1 MNKEEIIEL
10 VKYGCDPELIAFE
23 FNVPMDEIKK
33 AIDVEAKKTF
43 LNRESKMNKIR
54 VKYFNQYYS
63 YDSNDGKVPSL
74 EPTPQEEKKVQEVID
89 YLKREQE
96 GIENMADSTKKT
108 LLSSMLKE
116 LKILDTTKS
125 TLEQTEEIKDMINRD
140 EFKNISK
147 KRGEK
152 GVREFYLRK
161 KRVEKRFS
169 QLIEEKAKKTT
180 DIAELRELK
189 KKITPEMARENLLIS
204 NIRGRIENKITTISS
219 KVMQYEMR
227 NNVSP
232 EIRGIVIAI
241 AEGTLDMQEAQ
252 QTILKEAQKRVEEAK
267 KAPNGRTV
275 LSEQQHERQIA
286 IQIRTLLSEQGNDYH
301 IKDAKKGMQVL
312 SEFPDRIPSSQAFR
326 VVVDNLASQ
335 EKFKQAI
342 ELCNSNI
349 SRMSF
354 EGGETLISQAA
365 RSKKREIAL
374 RQIGSMIKEKIENK
388 VSDEDDQMFMSLL
401 ERRLENEKIRLDAI
415 QIGKDSSQIKSI
427 RLSDIW
433 YEKNR
438 EK

>member
-23 FNVPMDEIKK
+23 FNIQIDEIKK
-33 AIDVEAKKTF
+33 VIDTEAKKTF
-43 LNRESKMNKIR
+43 LSRESKMNKIR

-63 YDSNDGKVPSL
+63 YDSNDGNVASM

-96 GIENMADSTKKT
+96 NIENMSDFNRKA
-108 LLSSMLKE
+108 LLNVMLKE
-116 LKILDTTKS
+116 LKILDTTNS
-125 TLEQTEEIKDMINRD
+125 TLEQTEEIKEMIDRD

-161 KRVEKRFS
+161 KRIEKRYS

-180 DIAELRELK
+180 NIAELKELK
-189 KKITPEMARENLLIS
+189 KKITPEMARENLLVS
-204 NIRGRIENKITTISS
+204 NIRGRIETKIADINS
-219 KVMQYEMR
+219 KMTQYEMR

-232 EIRGIVIAI
+232 EIRGIIIAI

-252 QTILKEAQKRVEEAK
+252 QTILKEAQKRAEEAK
-267 KAPNGRTV
+267 KAPNGRV
-275 LSEQQHERQIA
+275 FLSEKQYERQIA
-286 IQIRTLLSEQGNDYH
+286 IQIRTLLSEKGNDYR
-301 IKDAKKGMQVL
+301 IKDAKKGMQIL

-342 ELCNSNI
+342 DLCNSNI
-349 SRMSF
+349 SRMTF

-415 QIGKDSSQIKSI
+415 QIGKDSSQTKSI

-433 YEKNR
+433 YERNR

>member
-1 MNKEEIIEL
+1 MNEEEIIEL
-10 VKYGCDPELIAFE
+10 VRYGCDPELIAFE
-23 FNVPMDEIKK
+23 FDVPINEIKETIN
-33 AIDVEAKKTF
+33 AEAKKTF

-63 YDSNDGKVPSL
+63 YDSNDGNVASM
-74 EPTPQEEKKVQEVID
+74 EPTPQEEKNVQEVID

-96 GIENMADSTKKT
+96 NIENMSDFNRKAI
-108 LLSSMLKE
+108 LNVMLKE
-116 LKILDTTKS
+116 LKILDTTNS
-125 TLEQTEEIKDMINRD
+125 TLEQTEEIKKMIDRD

-152 GVREFYLRK
+152 CAREFYLRK
-161 KRVEKRFS
+161 RRVEKRYS

-180 DIAELRELK
+180 DIKELIELK

-204 NIRGRIENKITTISS
+204 NIKGRIENKITTINS

-232 EIRGIVIAI
+232 EIRGIVIDI
-241 AEGTLDMQEAQ
+241 AEGTLNMQEAQ
-252 QTILKEAQKRVEEAK
+252 QTILKEAHKRVEEAK
-267 KAPNGRTV
+267 KATNGRV
-275 LSEQQHERQIA
+275 ALSEQQYERQIA
-286 IQIRTLLSEQGNDYH
+286 IQIRTLLSEKGNDYR
-301 IKDAKKGMQVL
+301 IKDVKNSMQVL
-312 SEFPDRIPSSQAFR
+312 SEFPEKIPSSQAFR

-342 ELCNSNI
+342 DLCNSNI
-349 SRMSF
+349 SRMTF

-374 RQIGSMIKEKIENK
+374 KQIGSMIKEKIENK

-415 QIGKDSSQIKSI
+415 QIGKDSSQTKSI

>member
-1 MNKEEIIEL
+1 MNEEEIIEL

-23 FNVPMDEIKK
+23 FNVPIDEIKK
-33 AIDVEAKKTF
+33 IIDTEAKKTF

-63 YDSNDGKVPSL
+63 YDSNDGKVASM
-74 EPTPQEEKKVQEVID
+74 ESTPQEEKNVQEVID

-96 GIENMADSTKKT
+96 NIENMSDFNRKAI
-108 LLSSMLKE
+108 LNVMLKE
-116 LKILDTTKS
+116 LKILDTTNS
-125 TLEQTEEIKDMINRD
+125 TLEQTEEIKKMIDRD

-152 GVREFYLRK
+152 GAREFYLRK
-161 KRVEKRFS
+161 RRVEKRYS

-180 DIAELRELK
+180 DIKKLIELK

-204 NIRGRIENKITTISS
+204 NIKGRIENKITTINS

-241 AEGTLDMQEAQ
+241 AEGTLNIQEAQ
-252 QTILKEAQKRVEEAK
+252 QTILKEAHKRVEEAK
-267 KAPNGRTV
+267 KATNGRVV
-275 LSEQQHERQIA
+275 LSEQQYERQIA
-286 IQIRTLLSEQGNDYH
+286 IQIRTLLSEQGNDYR
-301 IKDAKKGMQVL
+301 IKDVKNSMQVL
-312 SEFPDRIPSSQAFR
+312 SEFPEKIPSSQAFR

-342 ELCNSNI
+342 DLCNSNI
-349 SRMSF
+349 SRMTF

-415 QIGKDSSQIKSI
+415 QIGKDSSQTKSI

>member
-1 MNKEEIIEL
+1 MNEEEIIEL
-10 VKYGCDPELIAFE
+10 VRYGCDPELIAFE
-23 FNVPMDEIKK
+23 FDVPINEIKETIN
-33 AIDVEAKKTF
+33 AEAKKTF
-43 LNRESKMNKIR
+43 LSRESKMNKIR

-63 YDSNDGKVPSL
+63 YDSNDGNVASM
-74 EPTPQEEKKVQEVID
+74 EPTPQEEKNVQEVID

-96 GIENMADSTKKT
+96 NIENMSDFNRKAI
-108 LLSSMLKE
+108 LNVMLKE
-116 LKILDTTKS
+116 LKILDTTNS
-125 TLEQTEEIKDMINRD
+125 TLEQTEEIKKMIDRD

-161 KRVEKRFS
+161 RRVEKRYS

-180 DIAELRELK
+180 DIKELIELK

-204 NIRGRIENKITTISS
+204 NIKGRIENKITTINS

-232 EIRGIVIAI
+232 EIRGIVIDI
-241 AEGTLDMQEAQ
+241 AEGTLNMQEAQ
-252 QTILKEAQKRVEEAK
+252 QTILKEAHKRVEEAK
-267 KAPNGRTV
+267 KATNGRV
-275 LSEQQHERQIA
+275 ALSEQQYERQIA
-286 IQIRTLLSEQGNDYH
+286 IQIRTLLSEQGNDYR
-301 IKDAKKGMQVL
+301 IKDVKNSMQVL
-312 SEFPDRIPSSQAFR
+312 SEFPEKIPSSQAFR

-342 ELCNSNI
+342 DLCNSNI
-349 SRMSF
+349 SRMTF

-415 QIGKDSSQIKSI
+415 QIGKDSSQTKSI

>member
-1 MNKEEIIEL
+1 MNEEEIIEL
-10 VKYGCDPELIAFE
+10 VRYGCDPELIAFE
-23 FNVPMDEIKK
+23 FDVPINEIKETIN
-33 AIDVEAKKTF
+33 AEAKKTF

-63 YDSNDGKVPSL
+63 YDSNDGNVASM
-74 EPTPQEEKKVQEVID
+74 EPTPQEEKNVQEVID

-96 GIENMADSTKKT
+96 NIENMSDFNRKAI
-108 LLSSMLKE
+108 LNVMLKE
-116 LKILDTTKS
+116 LKILDTTNS
-125 TLEQTEEIKDMINRD
+125 TLEQTEEIKKMIDRD

-161 KRVEKRFS
+161 RRVEKRYS

-180 DIAELRELK
+180 DIKELIELK

-204 NIRGRIENKITTISS
+204 NIKGRIENKITTINS

-232 EIRGIVIAI
+232 EIRGIVIDI
-241 AEGTLDMQEAQ
+241 AEGTLNMQEAQ
-252 QTILKEAQKRVEEAK
+252 QTILKEAHKRVEEAK
-267 KAPNGRTV
+267 KATNGRV
-275 LSEQQHERQIA
+275 ALSEQQYERQIA
-286 IQIRTLLSEQGNDYH
+286 IQIRTLLSEKGNDYR
-301 IKDAKKGMQVL
+301 IKDVKNSMQVL
-312 SEFPDRIPSSQAFR
+312 SEFPEKIPSSQAFR

-342 ELCNSNI
+342 DLCNSNI
-349 SRMSF
+349 SRMTF

-415 QIGKDSSQIKSI
+415 QIGKDSSQTKSI

>member
-1 MNKEEIIEL
+1 MNEEEIIEL
-10 VKYGCDPELIAFE
+10 VRYGCDPELIAFE
-23 FNVPMDEIKK
+23 FDVPINEIKETIN
-33 AIDVEAKKTF
+33 AEAKKTF

-63 YDSNDGKVPSL
+63 YDSNDGNVASM
-74 EPTPQEEKKVQEVID
+74 EPTPQEEKNVQEVID

-96 GIENMADSTKKT
+96 NIENMSDFNRKAI
-108 LLSSMLKE
+108 LNVMLKE
-116 LKILDTTKS
+116 LKILDTTNS
-125 TLEQTEEIKDMINRD
+125 TLEQTEEIKKMIDRD

-161 KRVEKRFS
+161 RRVEKRYS

-180 DIAELRELK
+180 DIKELIELK

-204 NIRGRIENKITTISS
+204 NIKGRIENKITTINS

-232 EIRGIVIAI
+232 EIRGIVIDI
-241 AEGTLDMQEAQ
+241 AEGTLNMQEAQ
-252 QTILKEAQKRVEEAK
+252 QTILKEAHKRVEEAK
-267 KAPNGRTV
+267 KATNGRV
-275 LSEQQHERQIA
+275 ALSEQQYERQIA
-286 IQIRTLLSEQGNDYH
+286 IQIRILLSEKGNDYR
-301 IKDAKKGMQVL
+301 IKDVKNSMQVL
-312 SEFPDRIPSSQAFR
+312 SEFPEKIPSSQAFR

-342 ELCNSNI
+342 DLCNSNI
-349 SRMSF
+349 SRMTF

-415 QIGKDSSQIKSI
+415 QIGKDSSQTKSI

>member
-23 FNVPMDEIKK
+23 FNVPIDEIKK
-33 AIDVEAKKTF
+33 VIDTEAKKTF
-43 LNRESKMNKIR
+43 LSRESKMNKIR

-63 YDSNDGKVPSL
+63 YDSNDGNVASM
-74 EPTPQEEKKVQEVID
+74 EPTPQEEKNVQEVID

-96 GIENMADSTKKT
+96 NIENMSDFNRKAI
-108 LLSSMLKE
+108 LNVMLKE
-116 LKILDTTKS
+116 LKILDTTNS
-125 TLEQTEEIKDMINRD
+125 TLEQTEEIKKMIDRD

-161 KRVEKRFS
+161 RRVEKRYS
-169 QLIEEKAKKTT
+169 QLIEEKDKKTT
-180 DIAELRELK
+180 DIKKLIELK

-204 NIRGRIENKITTISS
+204 NIKGRIENKITTINS

-232 EIRGIVIAI
+232 EIRGIVIDI
-241 AEGTLDMQEAQ
+241 AEGTINMQEAQ
-252 QTILKEAQKRVEEAK
+252 QTILKEAHKRVEEAK
-267 KAPNGRTV
+267 KATNGRV
-275 LSEQQHERQIA
+275 ALSEQQYERQIA
-286 IQIRTLLSEQGNDYH
+286 IQIRTLLSEQGNDYR
-301 IKDAKKGMQVL
+301 IKDVKNSMQVL
-312 SEFPDRIPSSQAFR
+312 SEFPEKIPSSQAFR

-342 ELCNSNI
+342 DLCDSNI
-349 SRMSF
+349 SRMTF

-415 QIGKDSSQIKSI
+415 QIGKDSSQTKSI

>member
-1 MNKEEIIEL
+1 MNEEEIIEL
-10 VKYGCDPELIAFE
+10 VRYGCDPELIAFE
-23 FNVPMDEIKK
+23 FDVPINEIKETIN
-33 AIDVEAKKTF
+33 AEAKKTF

-63 YDSNDGKVPSL
+63 YDSNDENVASM
-74 EPTPQEEKKVQEVID
+74 EPTPQEEKNVQEVID

-96 GIENMADSTKKT
+96 NIENMSDFNRKAI
-108 LLSSMLKE
+108 LNVMLKE
-116 LKILDTTKS
+116 LKILDTTNS
-125 TLEQTEEIKDMINRD
+125 TLEQTEEIKKMIDRD

-161 KRVEKRFS
+161 RRVEKRYS

-180 DIAELRELK
+180 DIKELIELK

-204 NIRGRIENKITTISS
+204 NIKGRIENKITTINS

-232 EIRGIVIAI
+232 EIRGIVIDI
-241 AEGTLDMQEAQ
+241 AEGTLNMQEAQ
-252 QTILKEAQKRVEEAK
+252 QTILKEAHKRVEEAK
-267 KAPNGRTV
+267 KATNGRV
-275 LSEQQHERQIA
+275 ALSEQQYERQIA
-286 IQIRTLLSEQGNDYH
+286 IQIRTLLSEQGNDYR
-301 IKDAKKGMQVL
+301 IKDVKNSMQVL
-312 SEFPDRIPSSQAFR
+312 SEFPEKIPSSQAFR
-326 VVVDNLASQ
+326 VVVDNLTSQ

-342 ELCNSNI
+342 DLCNSNI
-349 SRMSF
+349 SRMTF

-415 QIGKDSSQIKSI
+415 QIGKDSSQTKSI

>member
-1 MNKEEIIEL
+1 MNEEEIIEL
-10 VKYGCDPELIAFE
+10 VRYGCDPELIAFE
-23 FNVPMDEIKK
+23 FDVPINEIKETIN
-33 AIDVEAKKTF
+33 AEAKKTF

-63 YDSNDGKVPSL
+63 YDSNDGNVASM
-74 EPTPQEEKKVQEVID
+74 EPTPQEEKNVQEVID

-96 GIENMADSTKKT
+96 NIENMSDFNRKAI
-108 LLSSMLKE
+108 LNVMLKE
-116 LKILDTTKS
+116 LKILDTTNS
-125 TLEQTEEIKDMINRD
+125 TLEQTEEIKKMIDRD

-161 KRVEKRFS
+161 RRVEKRYS

-180 DIAELRELK
+180 DIKKLIELK

-204 NIRGRIENKITTISS
+204 NIKGRIENKITTINS

-232 EIRGIVIAI
+232 EIRGIVIDI
-241 AEGTLDMQEAQ
+241 AEGTLNMQEAQ
-252 QTILKEAQKRVEEAK
+252 QTILKEAHKRVEEAK
-267 KAPNGRTV
+267 KATNGRV
-275 LSEQQHERQIA
+275 ALSEQQYERQIA
-286 IQIRTLLSEQGNDYH
+286 IQIRTLLSEKGNDYR
-301 IKDAKKGMQVL
+301 IKDVKNSMQVL
-312 SEFPDRIPSSQAFR
+312 SEFPEKIPSSQAFR

-342 ELCNSNI
+342 DLCNSNI
-349 SRMSF
+349 SRMTF

-374 RQIGSMIKEKIENK
+374 KQIGSMIKEKIENK

-415 QIGKDSSQIKSI
+415 QIGKDSSQTKSI

>member
-1 MNKEEIIEL
+1 MNEEEIIEL

-23 FNVPMDEIKK
+23 FNVPIDEIKK
-33 AIDVEAKKTF
+33 VIDTEAKKTF
-43 LNRESKMNKIR
+43 LSRESKMNKIR

-63 YDSNDGKVPSL
+63 YDSNDGNVASM
-74 EPTPQEEKKVQEVID
+74 EPTPQEEKNVQEVID

-96 GIENMADSTKKT
+96 NIENMSDFNRKAI
-108 LLSSMLKE
+108 LNVMLKE
-116 LKILDTTKS
+116 LKILDTTNS
-125 TLEQTEEIKDMINRD
+125 TLEQTEEIKKMIDRD

-161 KRVEKRFS
+161 RRVEKRYS

-180 DIAELRELK
+180 DIKKLIELK

-204 NIRGRIENKITTISS
+204 NIKGRIENKITTINS

-232 EIRGIVIAI
+232 EIRGIVIDI
-241 AEGTLDMQEAQ
+241 AEGTINMQEAQ
-252 QTILKEAQKRVEEAK
+252 QTILKEAHKRVEEAK
-267 KAPNGRTV
+267 KATNGRV
-275 LSEQQHERQIA
+275 ALSEQQYERQIA
-286 IQIRTLLSEQGNDYH
+286 IQIRTLLSEQGNDYR
-301 IKDAKKGMQVL
+301 IKDVKNSMQVL
-312 SEFPDRIPSSQAFR
+312 SKFPEKIPSSQAFR

-342 ELCNSNI
+342 DLCNSNI
-349 SRMSF
+349 SRMTF

-415 QIGKDSSQIKSI
+415 QIGKDSSQTKSI

>member
-1 MNKEEIIEL
+1 MNEEEIIEL
-10 VKYGCDPELIAFE
+10 VRYGCDPELIAFE
-23 FNVPMDEIKK
+23 FDVPINEIKETIN
-33 AIDVEAKKTF
+33 AEAKKTF

-63 YDSNDGKVPSL
+63 YDSNDGNVTSM
-74 EPTPQEEKKVQEVID
+74 EPTPQEEKNVQEVID

-96 GIENMADSTKKT
+96 NIENMSDFNRKAI
-108 LLSSMLKE
+108 LNVMLKE
-116 LKILDTTKS
+116 LKILDTTNS
-125 TLEQTEEIKDMINRD
+125 TLEQTEEIKKMIDRD

-161 KRVEKRFS
+161 RRVEKRYS

-180 DIAELRELK
+180 DIKELIELK

-204 NIRGRIENKITTISS
+204 NIKGRIENKITTINS

-232 EIRGIVIAI
+232 EIRGIVIDI
-241 AEGTLDMQEAQ
+241 AEGTLNMQEAQ
-252 QTILKEAQKRVEEAK
+252 QTILKEAHKRVEEAK
-267 KAPNGRTV
+267 KATNGRV
-275 LSEQQHERQIA
+275 ALSEQQYERQIA
-286 IQIRTLLSEQGNDYH
+286 IQIRTLLSEKGNDYR
-301 IKDAKKGMQVL
+301 IKDVKNSMQVL
-312 SEFPDRIPSSQAFR
+312 SEFPEKIPSSQAFR

-342 ELCNSNI
+342 DLCNSNI
-349 SRMSF
+349 SRMTF

-415 QIGKDSSQIKSI
+415 QIGKDSSQTKSI